1 MTPLTLETPRIG
13 AVLPSV
19 RLRIAAE
26 KGAGEDVTT
35 EALFSGKRV
44 VIFGLP
50 GAFTP
55 TCSAKHV
62 PGYLAQYDAFV
73 AKGIDMIACVSV
85 NDAWVM
91 AAWAREQGTFGKL
104 TMIAD
109 GNGDFTRAMGLVL
122 DANGSFMGLRS
133 KRYAALVEN
142 NVLKSLDVEE
152 PGKFEVSSAEAVLAR
167 L

>member
-1 MTPLTLETPRIG
+1 MG
-13 AVLPSV
+13 
-19 RLRIAAE
+19 
-26 KGAGEDVTT
+26 
-35 EALFSGKRV
+35 
-44 VIFGLP
+44 
-50 GAFTP
+50 
-55 TCSAKHV
+55 
-62 PGYLAQYDAFV
+62 
-73 AKGIDMIACVSV
+73 
-85 NDAWVM
+85 
-91 AAWAREQGTFGKL
+91 AWAREQGAFGKL

-122 DANGSFMGLRS
+122 DANSSFMGMRS